1 MSHKGSIHS
10 SGSQNQS
17 LGGENVGNEIVAR
30 NHHEIL
36 SKHIAEKLVNDLDI
50 HYRDRT
56 FVERLLFS
64 SIKEMVRDLLRE
76 YENVVADKMHE
87 SIKSNLEYE
96 YKVELESKV
105 DHSHAAHAK
114 LNSLMK
120 EIKEKLITK
129 EENE

>member
-1 MSHKGSIHS
+1 MDHKGSIHS

-17 LGGENVGNEIVAR
+17 LGGETVGNEIVTR

-36 SKHIAEKLVNDLDI
+36 SKHIADKVVNDLDI

-64 SIKEMVRDLLRE
+64 SIKDMVYDLLRE
-76 YENVVADKMHE
+76 YENVVADKIHDN
-87 SIKSNLEYE
+87 IKSNLEYE
-96 YKVELESKV
+96 YKVELDSKV

-120 EIKEKLITK
+120 EVKAKLITN
-129 EENE
+129 EENK